1 MAGGEPSD
9 SSTSATATAS
19 TRKPLALR
27 PKKAKVGPSPGIV
40 YISRIPPGMTP
51 HKIKHLMSRW
61 GETGKVFAQKDEAGV
76 KGGKGSSSRRCW
88 RPDRPAPS

>member
-1 MAGGEPSD
+1 MSASPEA
-9 SSTSATATAS
+9 STSALPASDAAGSSAAAAAS
-19 TRKPLALR
+19 TSARKPLALR
-27 PKKAKVGPSPGIV
+27 PKKAKAGPSPGIV

-76 KGGKGSSSRRCW
+76 KGGKG
-88 RPDRPAPS
+88 AFG